1 MALLRLLRAKL
12 GNIDAEIIIKRFE
25 DGEGFDDYFLLLFQL
40 LEVIDENPDGEEV
53 YHILKLEE
61 DAEKLVYTAEE
72 TKKKILEG
80 EKLTANISKLIG
92 ETDAELE
99 QWILGKILDDDTH
112 FHGEEILFGHG
123 DTEIAWVYA
132 ESQKKDED
140 DEDEL
145 EDIIDE
151 GDTLR
156 GNYER
161 LKEYFTQVD
170 EEKRKAFWEWNYD
183 IIDTLNEK
191 LMRIQSRIEKIWKL
205 LGEEL

>member
-61 DAEKLVYTAEE
+61 DTQKLVYTAEE

-99 QWILGKILDDDTH
+99 Q
-112 FHGEEILFGHG
+112 
-123 DTEIAWVYA
+123 
-132 ESQKKDED
+132 
-140 DEDEL
+140 
-145 EDIIDE
+145 
-151 GDTLR
+151 
-156 GNYER
+156 
-161 LKEYFTQVD
+161 
-170 EEKRKAFWEWNYD
+170 
-183 IIDTLNEK
+183 
-191 LMRIQSRIEKIWKL
+191 
-205 LGEEL
+205 